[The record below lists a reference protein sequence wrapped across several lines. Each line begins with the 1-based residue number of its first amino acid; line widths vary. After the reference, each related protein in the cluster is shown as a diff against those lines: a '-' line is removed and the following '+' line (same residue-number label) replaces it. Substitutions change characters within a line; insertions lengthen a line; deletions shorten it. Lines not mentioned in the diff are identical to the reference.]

1 MAELATPT
9 AARVYTL
16 ADSDGC
22 QPANG
27 CQPDGCQPDSRQPGQ
42 RTDDERRARRAWQ
55 LEMVK
60 GMEFYQLA
68 QTLKDISHL
77 EGYPLPALPPTP
89 DPLDVTISKR
99 QWEKQLA
106 EWKKALR
113 AGFAPF
119 YVG

>member
-1 MAELATPT
+1 MMASELATPT
-9 AARVYTL
+9 AARITLRLADTLTL
-16 ADSDGC
+16 ADDEDSP
-22 QPANG
+22 QPRT
-27 CQPDGCQPDSRQPGQ
+27 QEERQ
-42 RTDDERRARRAWQ
+42 ARRTWQ
-55 LEMVK
+55 LGMMK
-60 GMEFYQLA
+60 GKEFYQLA
-68 QTLKDISHL
+68 QTLKDLGHL
-77 EGYPLPALPPTP
+77 EGYPPPTLPPTP